1 MLEDAQYKYV
11 IADSKLGTIE
21 NEKKQEIEDLKE
33 KVCRWGLSCDFMG
46 TRSCDN
52 LRNNSSGQVSHNK
65 MEQAWSRFPLASFP
79 EQISYLSSGVF
90 MILWMSAVFP
100 SDRVLNDEV

>member
-33 KVCRWGLSCDFMG
+33 KVCLCMLIGAIM
-46 TRSCDN
+46 
-52 LRNNSSGQVSHNK
+52 
-65 MEQAWSRFPLASFP
+65 
-79 EQISYLSSGVF
+79 
-90 MILWMSAVFP
+90 
-100 SDRVLNDEV
+100 

>member
-33 KVCRWGLSCDFMG
+33 KVCRLGLSCDCHV
-46 TRSCDN
+46 TVCD
-52 LRNNSSGQVSHNK
+52 LRV
-65 MEQAWSRFPLASFP
+65 
-79 EQISYLSSGVF
+79 
-90 MILWMSAVFP
+90 
-100 SDRVLNDEV
+100 

>member
-33 KVCRWGLSCDFMG
+33 KVCRWGLSCDCHVTLWVRG
-46 TRSCDN
+46 HVTICGIIHLVRCPITRW
-52 LRNNSSGQVSHNK
+52 NK
-65 MEQAWSRFPLASFP
+65 HEVDFP
-79 EQISYLSSGVF
+79 
-90 MILWMSAVFP
+90 
-100 SDRVLNDEV
+100 